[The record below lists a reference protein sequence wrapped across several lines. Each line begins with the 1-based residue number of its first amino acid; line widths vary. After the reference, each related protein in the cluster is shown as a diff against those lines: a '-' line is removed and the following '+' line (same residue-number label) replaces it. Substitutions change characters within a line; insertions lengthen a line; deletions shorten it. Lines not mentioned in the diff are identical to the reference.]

1 MRFFRIARDSFYII
15 SDKYGNCKRNFCFF
29 VFLCDRQEKAQRK
42 PVEKQKPAA
51 HKSVMSRKRLSKP
64 RRARAASALCGFVQ
78 IVGRRA
84 LVSCRILLKRAQKLT
99 RLAGTYYDASA
110 LCNLFAPFLISG
122 VRYAALTASAALPL
136 PAGSIGRQ
144 QH

>member
-29 VFLCDRQEKAQRK
+29 DFLCERQEKAQRK
-42 PVEKQKPAA
+42 LVEKQKPAA
-51 HKSVMSRKRLSKP
+51 HKSVVSRKRIPKT

-110 LCNLFAPFLISG
+110 LCNLFAPFLLSG
-122 VRYAALTASAALPL
+122 VRYAALTASAALPP
-136 PAGSIGRQ
+136 PAGSNGRQ